1 MMKRKRVFWVR
12 AIAIAS
18 ATFLA
23 GACESGG
30 DGPSG
35 PSGPGQLT
43 VSVSTTGAGGAAFLL
58 TVTGA
63 GITNPVAANS
73 GHLLYSNISGNTLR
87 VAVIGSHTSGALLR
101 FRVPDLAQASTYNAT
116 LNEVAGSDNNLQS
129 TGNYTVTIPPP

>member
-1 MMKRKRVFWVR
+1 MMKRKRVFW
-12 AIAIAS
+12 AW
-18 ATFLA
+18 ATTIVCAAFLA
-23 GACESGG
+23 GACETG
-30 DGPSG
+30 GPSG